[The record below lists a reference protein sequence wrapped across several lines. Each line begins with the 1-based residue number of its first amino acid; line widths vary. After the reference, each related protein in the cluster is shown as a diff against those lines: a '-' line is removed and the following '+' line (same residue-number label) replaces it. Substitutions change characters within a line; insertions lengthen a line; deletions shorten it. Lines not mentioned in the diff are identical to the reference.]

1 MKNYFIILFTLL
13 LSSLST
19 GQINQTATDSLETIP
34 SFQDDFISVYNTGIR
49 IITKPS
55 EFDSKDWITLGSVT
69 ALTSSAF
76 LIDKDIRNF
85 WLRNKSAVSDK
96 VAEIGRV
103 YGDITY
109 AGIFSASLYLGGKI
123 ANNKNISVTGRM
135 LLEGLFYAGLTTTI
149 IKTVSGRSRPFTNE
163 GDFKFRFFQT
173 KNDYTSFPSGH
184 TTVAFTLSTI
194 LSERINNTYAT
205 ILLYS
210 LAATTTWQRMYS
222 DNHWL
227 SDTILGASIGYFI
240 GKAVVIF
247 DDDSDSDLTNKF
259 FITPGFSEGVMTL
272 NINYSF

>member
-1 MKNYFIILFTLL
+1 MKNYFIIIIAFS
-13 LSSLST
+13 LSSLSI
-19 GQINQTATDSLETIP
+19 GQINQTTTDSLETIP
-34 SFQDDFISVYNTGIR
+34 SFQDDFISAYNTGIR

-55 EFDSKDWITLGSVT
+55 EFDLKDWITLGSVA

-76 LIDKDIRNF
+76 LIDNENRNF
-85 WLRNKSAVSDK
+85 WLRNKSAAFDK
-96 VAEIGRV
+96 VAEIGRI

-109 AGIFSASLYLGGKI
+109 AAIFSASLYLSGKI
-123 ANNKNISVTGRM
+123 VNNKNLSVTGRM
-135 LLEGLFYAGLTTTI
+135 LIEGLFYAGLTTTI

-173 KNDYTSFPSGH
+173 KNDFTSFPSGH

-210 LAATTTWQRMYS
+210 LAGTTTLQRMYS

-240 GKAVVIF
+240 GKAVLLF
-247 DDDSDSDLTNKF
+247 DDDANSNLANKF
-259 FITPGFSEGVMTL
+259 FITPGFSEGVMTF
-272 NINYSF
+272 NISYFF